1 MAGVLS
7 GRLLGRFGAALAVSG
22 GQIVP
27 APDGILGAVHGL
39 DKAQAAVALDVGI
52 AVAHG
57 VIAVDGQ
64 VIAAAVWAGD
74 RGQRKF
80 RADCTKKTE
89 KMGRMGGR
97 EREERNDTI
106 GSSAAAW
113 LRPVDAGKTVM
124 AGRPEDNGEPPAGGG
139 GTCTGKSAAAG
150 AWCKKTGQAGI
161 RCTL

>member
-7 GRLLGRFGAALAVSG
+7 GRLLGRFRAALAVSG

-74 RGQRKF
+74 RGQH
-80 RADCTKKTE
+80 
-89 KMGRMGGR
+89 GVHLL
-97 EREERNDTI
+97 
-106 GSSAAAW
+106 S
-113 LRPVDAGKTVM
+113 V
-124 AGRPEDNGEPPAGGG
+124 G
-139 GTCTGKSAAAG
+139 GTARWACTG
-150 AWCKKTGQAGI
+150 
-161 RCTL
+161 RLLYE